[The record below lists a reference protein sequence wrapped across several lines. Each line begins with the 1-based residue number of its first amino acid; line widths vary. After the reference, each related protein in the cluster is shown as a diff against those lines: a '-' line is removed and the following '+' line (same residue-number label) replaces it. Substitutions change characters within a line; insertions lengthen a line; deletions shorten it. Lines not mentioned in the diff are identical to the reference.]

1 MVNMKEKIKLI
12 QKKIGVAADGVIGPQ
27 TVAALMAALGV
38 REYAAAAEVPAWP
51 TQKQVRSGKSIFG
64 APGSSR
70 LVRIVPPYPLYFEAA
85 KVGSIS
91 VHEVIARHVEQAL
104 QEVLDVYGIQRIK
117 ALGLDQYGGCY
128 NYRQTTGGGSL
139 SMHAWGIALDFMPE
153 SNEYSKGAPAAVLSG
168 PEYAAWWDIWERH
181 GAVSLGRECDKDWM
195 HVQFARLK

>member
-1 MVNMKEKIKLI
+1 MVNMKQKIKLI
-12 QKKIGVAADGVIGPQ
+12 QEKIGVATDGVIGPQ
-27 TVAALMAALGV
+27 TVDALMAALGV
-38 REYAAAAEVPAWP
+38 RESAGAAEVPAWP

-70 LVRIVPPYPLYFEAA
+70 LVRIVPPYPLYFEGA

-139 SMHAWGIALDFMPE
+139 SMHAWGIALDFCPDGNGM
-153 SNEYSKGAPAAVLSG
+153 STHAPAATLSH
-168 PEYAAWWDIWERH
+168 PDCAPWWEIWERH
-181 GAVSLGRECDKDWM
+181 GAVSMGRVHDKDWM
-195 HVQFARLK
+195 HLQFAKF